1 MKNLQE
7 FKLVEEEK
15 QDYSKFDALVRA
27 GLGNKAQIQRMHQI
41 LGKMGEEKPQF
52 TNADRAIIQNL
63 FNKMVELITNNPQIF
78 RQARKSVSEG
88 VIDTADYKLSASGKK
103 VRAHRV
109 VLDKEDEEE
118 RKEKEG
124 MKEEVSLEEA
134 VVSEPPFIILLKR
147 TAIRLYPNGLRVAT
161 YTSDKLKRE
170 FAIPFMGRE
179 AGMVQS
185 AEEYKI
191 ELNDGT
197 IIELD
202 EETDIAFENVY
213 EELDEENKQ
222 KFVSMMYESKETFEK
237 LKDFVLNKQ

>member
-7 FKLVEEEK
+7 FKIVEEEK

-41 LGKMGEEKPQF
+41 LAKMGEDKPQF
-52 TNADRAIIQNL
+52 TTADRAIIQNL
-63 FNKMVELITNNPQIF
+63 FNKMVELITNNPQMF

-88 VIDTADYKLSASGKK
+88 VIDTADFKLSASGKK
-103 VRAHRV
+103 VRAHKV
-109 VLDKEDEEE
+109 VLDKEDEEI
-118 RKEKEG
+118 
-124 MKEEVSLEEA
+124 KEEMSLEEA

-147 TAIRLYPNGLRVAT
+147 TAVRLYPNGLRVAT

-170 FAIPFMGRE
+170 FAIPFVGRE

-185 AEEYKI
+185 AEEYRI

-197 IIELD
+197 VIELD

-213 EELDEENKQ
+213 EELDEENKE
-222 KFVSMMYESKETFEK
+222 KFVLMMYESKETFEK

>member
-7 FKLVEEEK
+7 FRIVEEEK

-41 LGKMGEEKPQF
+41 LAKMGEDKPQF
-52 TNADRAIIQNL
+52 TSADRAIIQNL
-63 FNKMVELITNNPQIF
+63 FNKMVELITNNPQMF
-78 RQARKSVSEG
+78 RQAKKSVSEG

-103 VRAHRV
+103 VRAHKV
-109 VLDKEDEEE
+109 VLDKEDE
-118 RKEKEG
+118 KE

-147 TAIRLYPNGLRVAT
+147 TAVRLYPNGLRVAT

-170 FAIPFMGRE
+170 FAIPFVGKE
-179 AGMVQS
+179 AGLVQS
-185 AEEYKI
+185 TEEYQFK
-191 ELNDGT
+191 LNDGT
-197 IIELD
+197 VITID

-213 EELDEENKQ
+213 EKLDEENKQ
-222 KFVSMMYESKETFEK
+222 KFFEMLYESKETFEK
-237 LKDFVLNKQ
+237 LKEFVLNKQ

>member
-7 FKLVEEEK
+7 FRIVEEEK

-41 LGKMGEEKPQF
+41 LAKMGEEKPQF
-52 TNADRAIIQNL
+52 TNADRTIIQNL
-63 FNKMVELITNNPQIF
+63 FNKMVELITNNPQMF

-88 VIDTADYKLSASGKK
+88 VVDTADYKLSASGKK

-109 VLDKEDEEE
+109 VLDKEDAE
-118 RKEKEG
+118 EKE

-147 TAIRLYPNGLRVAT
+147 TAVRLYPNGLRVAT

-170 FAIPFMGRE
+170 FAIPFVGKE
-179 AGMVQS
+179 AGLVQS
-185 AEEYKI
+185 TEEYQL

-197 IIELD
+197 IITLD
-202 EETDIAFENVY
+202 EETDIAFETVY
-213 EELDEENKQ
+213 DKLDEENKQ
-222 KFVSMMYESKETFEK
+222 KFFEMLYESKETFEK
-237 LKDFVLNKQ
+237 LKEFVLNKQ

>member
-7 FKLVEEEK
+7 FKIVEEEK

-41 LGKMGEEKPQF
+41 LAKMGEDKPQF
-52 TNADRAIIQNL
+52 TTADRTIIQNL
-63 FNKMVELITNNPQIF
+63 FNKMVELITNNPQMF

-88 VIDTADYKLSASGKK
+88 VIDTADFKLSASGKK
-103 VRAHRV
+103 VRAHKV

-118 RKEKEG
+118 I
-124 MKEEVSLEEA
+124 KEEMSLEEA

-147 TAIRLYPNGLRVAT
+147 TAVRLYPNDLMVAT

-170 FAIPFMGRE
+170 FAIPFAGKK
-179 AGMVQS
+179 AGMFQS
-185 AEEYKI
+185 AEEYRI
-191 ELNDGT
+191 ELNDGNV
-197 IIELD
+197 IELD

-213 EELDEENKQ
+213 EELDEENKE
-222 KFVSMMYESKETFEK
+222 KFVLMMYESKETFEK